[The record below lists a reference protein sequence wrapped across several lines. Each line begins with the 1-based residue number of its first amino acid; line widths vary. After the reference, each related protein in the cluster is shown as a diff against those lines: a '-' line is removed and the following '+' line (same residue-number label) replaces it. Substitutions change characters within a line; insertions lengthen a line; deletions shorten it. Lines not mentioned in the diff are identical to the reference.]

1 MKTRFLITVIALIL
15 VAGLIAGCGGGGG
28 KKNIGDS
35 TTPGKIVITDNYTAN
50 LDAPTVEEKY
60 ANAYKIMG
68 KDLLALTLPNSTTKL
83 LTYDA
88 GITAETG
95 ANYITFT
102 NTTNSG
108 NLYVQIGYD
117 NGKGCFDFTA
127 VQGATGKIGI
137 DFHIDIDA
145 NGGGGTFFRAYN
157 QPVTADTEEANRK
170 LPEIAVK
177 NHVVITDQILN
188 TYTNNAVDNVY
199 FKITVPKGG
208 MVRIY
213 GIYLYM
219 ETEIKGFAGMAEL
232 ITGGAGAALGDIYDV
247 TNAAELNTA
256 LTAIK
261 AKPDGPSIININGT
275 VTYADWN
282 AVTGLTNR
290 YIDIGG
296 SVSNLSI
303 IGVGTS
309 GIFDGIGLKI
319 GGYNTIIRNLT
330 VRYVID
336 GDGIYINGAK
346 YTWVDH
352 CELYNEP
359 TSVNPD
365 KDKYDEL
372 LSAENDAEYIIVSWC
387 YFHDSWKTIL
397 VGSNDGADALP
408 DRKMIFHHNWFQNC
422 NSRLPLYRGGH
433 GHIYNNYYEN
443 ILSTGINC
451 RTGSKLLI
459 ENNYFKNSKDPIG
472 FWFDDGK
479 VTGLWEVKNNIFDVC
494 TGNQPTTSTCTLKFE
509 SSYNYTLDSV
519 DDVPSKVQAGA
530 GVGKI

>member
-1 MKTRFLITVIALIL
+1 MKTKFPITVIAIILI
-15 VAGLIAGCGGGGG
+15 AGLIGGCGGGGG
-28 KKNIGDS
+28 KKIGGS
-35 TTPGKIVITDNYTAN
+35 TTPGKIVITPNYTAN
-50 LDAPTVEEKY
+50 LNALTVAEKY

-68 KDLLALTLPNSTTKL
+68 KDLLTYTLPNSSAKL

-88 GITAETG
+88 GIIAETG
-95 ANYITFT
+95 ANSITFT
-102 NTTNSG
+102 NTTTTG

-127 VQGATGKIGI
+127 VQGTTGKIAI
-137 DFHIDIDA
+137 DFHVDVDGR
-145 NGGGGTFFRAYN
+145 GGGGTYFRAYN
-157 QPVTADTEEANRK
+157 QPVTNDTEEANRK
-170 LPEIAVK
+170 LPEIVVK
-177 NHVVITDQILN
+177 NNVVLSDQILN
-188 TYTNNAVDNVY
+188 TYTNNPVDKVY

-219 ETEIKGFAGMAEL
+219 ETEIKGFAGMAKL
-232 ITGGAGAALGDIYDV
+232 ITGGSGAALDDIYNV

-261 AKPDGPSIININGT
+261 AKPAGPSIININGT
-275 VTYADWN
+275 ITYADWN
-282 AVTGLTNR
+282 AVTGSKYR

-303 IGVGTS
+303 IGVGTN
-309 GIFDGIGLKI
+309 GVFDGIGLKI
-319 GGYNTIIRNLT
+319 GGRNTIIKSLT
-330 VRYVID
+330 IRHVLD
-336 GDGIYINGAK
+336 GDGIQINGAK

-352 CELYNEP
+352 CEFYNEP
-359 TSVNPD
+359 TSVNLD

-372 LSAENDAEYIIVSWC
+372 LSAKNDAEYIIVSWC

-408 DRKMIFHHNWFQNC
+408 DRKMILHHNWFKDC

-443 ILSTGINC
+443 IISTGINC

-472 FWFDDGK
+472 FWFDDGN
-479 VTGLWEVKNNIFDVC
+479 VTGLWDVKNNRFDNC
-494 TGNQPTTSTCTLKFE
+494 TGNQPTNSTCTLKFE
-509 SSYNYTLDSV
+509 SSYTYTLDSV
-519 DDVPSKVQAGA
+519 DDVPTKVQAGA
-530 GVGKI
+530 GVGK